1 MVASL
6 ILPTG
11 DLPVQLT
18 PATTESYS
26 SPTTPTTAVS
36 SAIVQTAYR
45 ADIQNGHFVPR
56 QSPPTR
62 SLHQSDRSESLRS
75 SDLGQEKEP
84 SLAFPLRSGSFGEI
98 RPSQPGLRP
107 PPSESP
113 PFSNLAPGDGLP
125 SGYNLEKIPA
135 KAAAIL
141 GLNDAGRNLPF
152 PSSPPRKPL
161 VPINRTPLSSFS
173 LTSDRDHFR
182 DSFEVKRAPFAKR
195 NPPPAALHLPTPRFG
210 QVHDGASP
218 GVNERGL
225 LAVEN
230 AHGAGAV
237 AGRSCVDRV
246 SSGAAAGGKR
256 GADVFLSG
264 RERKSSL
271 AKLSVGTL
279 TRSLSGRRGREAA
292 PGMES

>member
-1 MVASL
+1 MV
-6 ILPTG
+6 
-11 DLPVQLT
+11 
-18 PATTESYS
+18 Y
-26 SPTTPTTAVS
+26 

-62 SLHQSDRSESLRS
+62 TFDQSDRSESHRS
-75 SDLGQEKEP
+75 SDLEQEKGP

-107 PPSESP
+107 PPSGSP
-113 PFSNLAPGDGLP
+113 PFSNLSPGDGLP
-125 SGYNLEKIPA
+125 SGYNLANIPA

-141 GLNDAGRNLPF
+141 GLNNAGRNLPF
-152 PSSPPRKPL
+152 PSSPPRRPL
-161 VPINRTPLSSFS
+161 VEINHTPLSSFS
-173 LTSDRDHFR
+173 LPSDSGHFR

-195 NPPPAALHLPTPRFG
+195 NPPPTPLRLPPPNFG
-210 QVHDGASP
+210 QVHDRAPP
-218 GVNERGL
+218 GVNEWGL

-230 AHGAGAV
+230 AHGAGTV
-237 AGRSCVDRV
+237 AGRRCVDHRIPP
-246 SSGAAAGGKR
+246 GAAAGGKH
-256 GADVFLSG
+256 GADIVLSG

-292 PGMES
+292 PGMKS